1 MNAFSRTQARSARG
15 PSRPRRFLR
24 CGLILPLLVLALGC
38 TQQQTPDL
46 EATIV
51 AQSTVLAKLAET
63 PTPTNTPLATSTPL
77 PTATPTPEPEP
88 TATPVPPPTNT
99 PVPRPRA
106 TDTPAPTATP
116 AVDPALRA
124 AMLTFRTRLGEIH
137 VADGQVAAQYN
148 DWLGTLGGKPPA
160 QIDAEFGWYRNQAEA
175 LFSQLQSVVA
185 PAPMANVKS
194 SYLSGL
200 NAMMESM
207 VLFQRGIRERNETL
221 LNQADAKIAIRNQ
234 FVRQALSEFNKIAE
248 RYQLGVPCFR
258 WEGACA

>member
-1 MNAFSRTQARSARG
+1 MSTPLAPQRCDTGGRRRTRFV
-15 PSRPRRFLR
+15 PRI
-24 CGLILPLLVLALGC
+24 GLVLPLLVLALGC

-46 EATIV
+46 QATIV

-63 PTPTNTPLATSTPL
+63 PTPTNTPLATATPL

-88 TATPVPPPTNT
+88 TATPVPPPAST

-124 AMLTFRTRLGEIH
+124 AMLTFRVRLAEIY
-137 VADGQVAAQYN
+137 VADGEVVAQYN
-148 DWLGTLGGKPPA
+148 DWLGTLGSKPPA

-175 LFSQLQSVVA
+175 LLRQLQSVVA

-221 LNQADAKIAIRNQ
+221 LNQADAKINVRNQ
-234 FVRQALSEFNKIAE
+234 FVRQALSEFNKVAE
-248 RYQLGVPCFR
+248 QYQLGVPCFR
-258 WEGACA
+258 YKGACA

>member
-1 MNAFSRTQARSARG
+1 MAEELKIS
-15 PSRPRRFLR
+15 
-24 CGLILPLLVLALGC
+24 LPLYEGPL
-38 TQQQTPDL
+38 DL
-46 EATIV
+46 LLDMIRK
-51 AQSTVLAKLAET
+51 QKLDIYDI
-63 PTPTNTPLATSTPL
+63 PL
-77 PTATPTPEPEP
+77 PAPD
-88 TATPVPPPTNT
+88 APVGAVYNVGILQGGHVVNAIAQEVSFTVDLRT
-99 PVPRPRA
+99 
-106 TDTPAPTATP
+106 
-116 AVDPALRA
+116 VDPALRA
-124 AMLTFRTRLGEIH
+124 AMLTFRARLGEIY
-137 VADGQVAAQYN
+137 VADGQVVAQYN